1 MILTQ
6 PISIAI
12 YCESEA
18 LFSWLKYTLALTSLK
33 GAEVF
38 NIKSAQNFEKSRYSL
53 IIVTASLFKSLHTQ
67 VKNSRETPP
76 ILLLTEDFSVFKLP
90 KKIDLTIDTIPIPAV
105 TINLLEHCIISLL
118 KDYMLTSKL
127 KKMALHDQLTGAANR
142 HLFEDRLNEAI
153 KRLKR
158 CKEGF
163 SIIAFDLD
171 GFKPVNDT
179 YGHAT
184 GDELLKRFVKII
196 SSNYRETDTFAR
208 LGGDEFALILPNIY
222 GEQLELS
229 CQKIVTALAKK
240 QRVNAVNM
248 EVKCS
253 IGGVSVT
260 YGQILKTN
268 KKELLKRADDAIY
281 LAKKM
286 KGTSY
291 QLN

>member
-18 LFSWLKYTLALTSLK
+18 LFLWLKYTLALTSLK
-33 GAEVF
+33 GSDVF
-38 NIKSAQNFEKSRYSL
+38 NIQSARNLEKAKYSL
-53 IIVTASLFKSLHTQ
+53 IIMTTPLFKSFNTQ
-67 VKNSRETPP
+67 VENSRETPP
-76 ILLLTEDFSVFKLP
+76 ILLLTEDFSVFKRP
-90 KKIDLTIDTIPIPAV
+90 KKNDFTIDTIPIPAV

-127 KKMALHDQLTGAANR
+127 KKLALHDHLTGAANR

-158 CKEGF
+158 SKEPF

-171 GFKPVNDT
+171 GFKPINDT

-196 SSNYRETDTFAR
+196 SNRYRETDTFAR
-208 LGGDEFALILPNIY
+208 LGGDEFALILPNVY
-222 GEQLELS
+222 GDILEHS
-229 CQKIVTALAKK
+229 CKKIVEALSKK
-240 QRVNAVNM
+240 QSVNSINI
-248 EVKCS
+248 EIQCS
-253 IGGVSVT
+253 IGAVSVT

-281 LAKKM
+281 LAKKV

-291 QLN
+291 KLN